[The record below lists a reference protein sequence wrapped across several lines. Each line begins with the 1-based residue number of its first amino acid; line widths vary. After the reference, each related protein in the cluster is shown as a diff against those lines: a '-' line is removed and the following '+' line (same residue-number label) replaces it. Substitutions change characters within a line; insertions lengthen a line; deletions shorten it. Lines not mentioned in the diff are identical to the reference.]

1 MKDLPELDAELS
13 GLLAEIAADPRS
25 RLRLAPKRAL
35 RSWYLSDEVVRP
47 GNFDRTKAERH
58 LLAAHRDALAELLL
72 RAARV
77 AYWRKPT
84 LSIPLDRAGKLYAPA
99 ELERE
104 WPKRPAGELDES
116 LSALL
121 EDPGRI
127 RHEHGEALATAA
139 LALVPRDDARLA
151 LACSIKDGQSR
162 SARHLLD
169 SLAGRLRDPKVKG
182 PALLEA
188 GSCGAL
194 SGDIIGAIH
203 SYEQAGFWSP
213 LAFLC
218 LFNLHAFSADVV
230 RARECIAQM
239 MELPKPETVRSCR
252 LLAAWAKGRPMSD
265 RKHARSVF
273 MAVSNLIPDGAD
285 EVSKIYEL

>member
-47 GNFDRTKAERH
+47 RDFDRTKAERH

-84 LSIPLDRAGKLYAPA
+84 LSIPLDRSGKLYSPA

-104 WPKRPAGELDES
+104 WPKRPAGELRES
-116 LSALL
+116 LATLL

-127 RHEHGEALATAA
+127 RFEHGEALATAA
-139 LALVPRDDARLA
+139 LALVPRDDARLV
-151 LACSIKDGQSR
+151 LGCTIKKSQPR
-162 SARHLLD
+162 SAGHLLD
-169 SLAGRLRDPKVKG
+169 QLAGRLRDPKIRG
-182 PALLEA
+182 SALLES
-188 GSCGAL
+188 GSCSAF
-194 SGDIIGAIH
+194 SGDLGGAV
-203 SYEQAGFWSP
+203 SRYDRAAPSSP

-218 LFNLHAFSADVV
+218 LFNLYAFLGDVV
-230 RARECIAQM
+230 RTREFIAPMKQ
-239 MELPKPETVRSCR
+239 LPGPETVSSCD
-252 LLAAWAKGRPMSD
+252 LLRTWAKEQSMAN
-265 RKHARSVF
+265 RKRARSVF
-273 MAVSNLIPDGAD
+273 TAVSSLISESA
-285 EVSKIYEL
+285 EEMSKIYEI

>member
-58 LLAAHRDALAELLL
+58 LLEAHRDALAELLM

-99 ELERE
+99 ELERD

-116 LSALL
+116 LSVLL

-139 LALVPRDDARLA
+139 LALVPSDSARLLLGFSKKA
-151 LACSIKDGQSR
+151 RQPR
-162 SARHLLD
+162 SAAHLLD
-169 SLAGRLRDPKVKG
+169 QLAGPRRDPKV
-182 PALLEA
+182 LEPSLQASGSSLVMA
-188 GSCGAL
+188 GDLEGAVQR
-194 SGDIIGAIH
+194 
-203 SYEQAGFWSP
+203 YELATTLSP
-213 LAFLC
+213 LASLS
-218 LFNLHAFSADVV
+218 LFNLHAFSGSTSEAREHLSQIANLSAKERLAACNQLAEWARLQSS
-230 RARECIAQM
+230 RARQ
-239 MELPKPETVRSCR
+239 R
-252 LLAAWAKGRPMSD
+252 AWATFS
-265 RKHARSVF
+265 AL
-273 MAVSNLIPDGAD
+273 SNQLSSGAS
-285 EVSKIYEL
+285 EMSKIYEP